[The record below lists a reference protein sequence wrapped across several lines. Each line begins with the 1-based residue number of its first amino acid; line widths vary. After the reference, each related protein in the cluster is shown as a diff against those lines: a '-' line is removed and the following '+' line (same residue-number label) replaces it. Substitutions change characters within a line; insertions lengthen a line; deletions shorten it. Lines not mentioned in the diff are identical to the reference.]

1 MAKPFLRGGIWYS
14 NFRSKG
20 KRVRKALSPNKRT
33 AEGMLHD
40 MIAASRAMKVGLI
53 PQNIHWSTFEERY
66 RQYCATDKAKHTA
79 YRDALAFRMM
89 KDSLAI
95 TRLADVTPE
104 TLERLKFKWQERG
117 KKTSAI
123 TRAIKSLKT
132 AMRKAEEWGY
142 IAKQD
147 WRTVKV
153 KESKGRLH
161 YFSVSELEHLLQSCK
176 GRWQTAILLMARNG
190 LRSGE
195 VWALHWEDVRFD
207 LGKMHIC
214 QKPYWK
220 PKGGK
225 ERWVRMAED
234 VKGYLKTIA
243 RPTGFVLGIDR
254 PTLGSFQA
262 YLARLIRNA
271 GLIGSPHTLRHT
283 FASHAVSNGASL
295 PAIGEILGH
304 SKPAMTA
311 IYSHL
316 SPQAIDDA
324 LGKLPVVRLWPVSA
338 SSSILKDPRKE
349 SSCRRR
355 TRKREALEGQK

>member
-1 MAKPFLRGGIWYS
+1 MWYS
-14 NFRSKG
+14 NFRSRG
-20 KRVRKALSPNKRT
+20 KRIRKPLSPNKRT
-33 AEGMLHD
+33 AEGMLTD
-40 MIAASRAMKVGLI
+40 MVSASRAMKVGLI

-66 RQYCATDKAKHTA
+66 KQYCATDKAKHTA
-79 YRDALAFRMM
+79 YRDDLAFRMM
-89 KDSLAI
+89 KESLPI
-95 TRLADVTPE
+95 TRLGDVTPE

-142 IAKQD
+142 IGKQD

-153 KESKGRLH
+153 KESKGRLR
-161 YFSVSELEHLLQSCK
+161 YFTVPELERLIQSCNN
-176 GRWQTAILLMARNG
+176 RWKTAVILMGRNG

-195 VWALHWEDVRFD
+195 VWALHWENVRFD
-207 LGKMHIC
+207 LGKIHIC
-214 QKPYWK
+214 AKSYWK

-225 ERWVRMAED
+225 ERWIRMAED
-234 VKGYLKTIA
+234 VKAYLKAIA
-243 RPTGFVLGIDR
+243 GVSGFVLGPDR

-271 GLIGSPHTLRHT
+271 NLTGSPHTLRHT

-304 SKPAMTA
+304 SKPEMSA
-311 IYSHL
+311 IYAHL

-338 SSSILKDPRKE
+338 SQGIPKNPDKERKYRLKTGKKASSEDKK
-349 SSCRRR
+349 
-355 TRKREALEGQK
+355 